1 MMNNSVRPLYHQS
14 TVSKQTKI
22 LMQVRRVLTFS
33 LTIKQNSHLLPPVQ
47 KFYQTKFRFFF
58 IFFPVRKW
66 LKFCQER
73 KKKIVRKLFFFQKKN
88 SRIALFGFLWTCFG
102 GHLTTPPTE
111 PTNKKTNKKEF
122 VDVSLLCLL
131 QLVNRDWT
139 TIFIIFK

>member
-22 LMQVRRVLTFS
+22 LMQVRRILTFS

-47 KFYQTKFRFFF
+47 KCTKQSLDFFYFLSGSRVIK
-58 IFFPVRKW
+58 ILSGEK
-66 LKFCQER
+66 E
-73 KKKIVRKLFFFQKKN
+73 KIVRKLFFFQKKN

-111 PTNKKTNKKEF
+111 PTNKKINKKEF

-131 QLVNRDWT
+131 QLVNRDWA

>member
-1 MMNNSVRPLYHQS
+1 MRPLYHQS

-22 LMQVRRVLTFS
+22 LMQVRRILTFS

-47 KFYQTKFRFFF
+47 KCTKQSLDFF

-73 KKKIVRKLFFFQKKN
+73 KKKIVRKLFFFFQKKN
-88 SRIALFGFLWTCFG
+88 FRIALFGFLWTCFG

-111 PTNKKTNKKEF
+111 PTNKKINKKEF

-131 QLVNRDWT
+131 QLVNRDWA

>member
-22 LMQVRRVLTFS
+22 LMQVRRILTFS

-47 KFYQTKFRFFF
+47 KCTKQSLDFF
-58 IFFPVRKW
+58 IFFPVREW
-66 LKFCQER
+66 LKFCRER
-73 KKKIVRKLFFFQKKN
+73 KKKIVRKLFFFFQKKN

-111 PTNKKTNKKEF
+111 PTNKKINKKEF

-131 QLVNRDWT
+131 QLVNRDWA

>member
-47 KFYQTKFRFFF
+47 KCTKQSLDFFF

-111 PTNKKTNKKEF
+111 PTNKKINKKEF

>member
-1 MMNNSVRPLYHQS
+1 MNNSVRPLYHQS

-22 LMQVRRVLTFS
+22 LMQVRRILTFS

-47 KFYQTKFRFFF
+47 KCTKQSLDFFL

-73 KKKIVRKLFFFQKKN
+73 KKKIVRKLFFFFQKKN

-111 PTNKKTNKKEF
+111 LTNKKINKKEF

-131 QLVNRDWT
+131 QLVNRDWA
-139 TIFIIFK
+139 TILIIFK

>member
-1 MMNNSVRPLYHQS
+1 MRPLYHQS

-22 LMQVRRVLTFS
+22 LMQVRRILTFS

-47 KFYQTKFRFFF
+47 KCTKQSLDFF
-58 IFFPVRKW
+58 IFFPVREW
-66 LKFCQER
+66 LKFCRGR

-111 PTNKKTNKKEF
+111 PTNKKINKKEF

-131 QLVNRDWT
+131 QLVNRDWA